1 MEYAGKSI
9 IGKVL
14 TIVEN
19 LPVPFDTRV
28 WQEANSLTEAG
39 YKVSVICPVGKG
51 YEKKHEVINNISIY
65 RHSMPA
71 EGNGALGYLVE
82 YSAALFWEFV
92 LSLKVLFKEGFDAI
106 HACNPP
112 DNIFLIGAFYKL
124 LGKKFI
130 FDHHDINPE
139 LYIAKFGKKDIFY
152 KLLLM
157 FERLTFSFAD
167 ISLATN
173 ESYKEIAITRGK
185 MNPEKVFIVR
195 SGPKLERLKI
205 LPPKNEIK
213 RNKKHMVGYIGVIGQ
228 QEGIDYLL
236 NAAKYIRDKGR
247 DDIFYGIVG
256 AGPYLEEAKNRC
268 KTLGLDD
275 IFEFTGRVSDEKMLD
290 YLNTADICVNPD
302 EFNDMNDKSTMNK
315 VMEYMALGKPI
326 VQFNLK
332 EGKYSAEEASLYAKN
347 NDPIDFAEKMLTLLD
362 NQELRTQMSK
372 IGKERIHNH
381 LKWDKTKLNLL
392 SAYKSLFK
400 TSKKQADLD
409 TQSV

>member
-1 MEYAGKSI
+1 MEYAGKGI

-14 TIVEN
+14 IIVEN

-39 YKVSVICPVGKG
+39 YKVSIICPVGKG
-51 YEKKHEVINNISIY
+51 YEKKHDVINNISIY

-71 EGNGALGYLVE
+71 EGNGAVGYLVE
-82 YSAALFWEFV
+82 YSAALFCEFI
-92 LSLKVLFKEGFDAI
+92 LSLKVLFKEGFDVI

-124 LGKKFI
+124 FGKKFI

-157 FERLTFSFAD
+157 FERLTFNFAD

-185 MNPEKVFIVR
+185 MDPDKVFIVR

-236 NAAKYIRDKGR
+236 DAAKYIREKGR
-247 DDIFYGIVG
+247 DDIFYAIVG
-256 AGPYLEEAKNRC
+256 AGPYLEEAKSRC
-268 KTLGLDD
+268 KALGLDD

-302 EFNDMNDKSTMNK
+302 EFNEMNDKSTMNK
-315 VMEYMALGKPI
+315 VLEYMALGKPI

-332 EGKYSAEEASLYAKN
+332 EGRYSAEEASLYAKT

-362 NQELRTQMSK
+362 NQELRSKMSK

-392 SAYKSLFK
+392 SAYNSLFK
-400 TSKKQADLD
+400 AGKNKASLD
-409 TQSV
+409 TEPV